1 MENTIK
7 VTTVYAEMTP
17 NPATMKFVADRPI
30 LPMDGIAEFYSA
42 AEAKGYSDLALQLFK
57 FPFVKGL
64 FFSSHYVTITKSD
77 SMAWDFVTGE
87 LREFIQDYLRNHV
100 LALDKFPEVKIE
112 EGKEQVAKVLG
123 ASSHAEPKTEL
134 DAKIISILDEYVRP
148 AVSADG
154 GAIHFQSFN
163 EGIVHLVLRGSCS
176 GCPSSTV
183 TLKNGVENLM
193 KEMIPE
199 VKEVVAVE
207 D

>member
-1 MENTIK
+1 
-7 VTTVYAEMTP
+7 
-17 NPATMKFVADRPI
+17 
-30 LPMDGIAEFYSA
+30 
-42 AEAKGYSDLALQLFK
+42 
-57 FPFVKGL
+57 
-64 FFSSHYVTITKSD
+64 
-77 SMAWDFVTGE
+77 MAWDFVTGE